1 MNTESQALSHTY
13 PAGVDALR
21 RISLSSAPGE
31 QVAIIG
37 QNGATALASILS
49 MDTPIVI
56 FVEPPQL
63 TRPAKRLSFSETII
77 RQEQFLIAY
86 RKFTHQ

>member
-1 MNTESQALSHTY
+1 MNIESQALSHTY

-21 RISLSSAPGE
+21 GISLSSAPGV

-37 QNGATALASILS
+37 QNGATLASILS

-63 TRPAKRLSFSETII
+63 TRSGKRLGFSETII
-77 RQEQFLIAY
+77 RQEHFLIAY
-86 RKFTHQ
+86 RKFTHK